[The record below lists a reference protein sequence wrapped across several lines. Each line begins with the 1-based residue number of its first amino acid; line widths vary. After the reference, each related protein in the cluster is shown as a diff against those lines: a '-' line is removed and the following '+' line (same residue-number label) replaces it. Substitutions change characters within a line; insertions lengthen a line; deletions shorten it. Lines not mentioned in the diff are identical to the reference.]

1 MINYVQKAT
10 DALRQVREQLVEQ
23 LQRIDAAL
31 AALGESEQTHK
42 EVRRKKPC
50 CTKDEVVG
58 IVAGLLN
65 DNGLLSR
72 TELEELAKEKL
83 SRELGKNL
91 SGFAM
96 RFKETLKEPQ
106 FKEVTEGQYS
116 LVREAGA

>member
-1 MINYVQKAT
+1 MINYVQKAI
-10 DALRQVREQLVEQ
+10 DVLRQGREQLVEQ
-23 LQRIDAAL
+23 VQRIDAAL
-31 AALGESEQTHK
+31 AVFDECEPTHK

-83 SRELGKNL
+83 RRELGKNL

-96 RFKETLKEPQ
+96 RFKESLKEPQ
-106 FKEVTEGQYS
+106 FKEVAEGQYR
-116 LVREAGA
+116 LVR